1 MSNKTIQCVWG
12 ALCSCATSKSTSL
25 NVQQWH
31 SVLWRAT
38 VGDSVAR
45 IRLLWRSRL
54 ERLRI
59 VHFIFIILTVVES
72 HGTRVRVSLKRAIM
86 CVRQTPRKTC
96 EPLCETRKP
105 ASERVPWSTRRW
117 LCEATAADE
126 RCSTSPYHLLTSFM
140 TQVHMA

>member
-12 ALCSCATSKSTSL
+12 ALCSCATSESTSL

-59 VHFIFIILTVVES
+59 VHSIFIILTVVES
-72 HGTRVRVSLKRAIM
+72 HGTSVRVSLKRAIM
-86 CVRQTPRKTC
+86 CVRKSG

-105 ASERVPWSTRRW
+105 SASARVPWSTRRW
-117 LCEATAADE
+117 LCEATAADK